1 MKQLNEILIDI
12 LGKTQMAASGEYRN
26 LYQAWNNVVEQAFA
40 EKKETYKINK
50 YTNDI
55 QVSDTYRNL
64 INARKAADHSKIK
77 YIKNKTIYIEAD
89 HQGWIQILQTRQ
101 HKLLKI
107 FNASFSELEIEAI
120 AFVLSVC
127 EENAPEKAVECQNS
141 PARNEPAE
149 AETPGEDA
157 QTALSRI
164 KDAKFRELLRQIGE
178 NIEPPDNNPEN

>member
-1 MKQLNEILIDI
+1 MKQLNESLIEI
-12 LGKTQMAASGEYRN
+12 LGKTQMTTSGEYKN
-26 LYQAWNNVVEQAFA
+26 LYQAWNNVVEQAFT
-40 EKKETYKINK
+40 EKKETYIINK

-77 YIKNKTIYIEAD
+77 YIKNKTIFIEAD

-107 FNASFSELEIEAI
+107 LSTSFSELKIEAI
-120 AFVLSVC
+120 AFVLSAGEDC
-127 EENAPEKAVECQNS
+127 QEKLAENQNS
-141 PARNEPAE
+141 PIEPA
-149 AETPGEDA
+149 AKTNRTGEEKASEDT

-164 KDAKFRELLRQIGE
+164 KDEKFRELLRQMGE
-178 NIEPPDNNPEN
+178 NIELPGQ